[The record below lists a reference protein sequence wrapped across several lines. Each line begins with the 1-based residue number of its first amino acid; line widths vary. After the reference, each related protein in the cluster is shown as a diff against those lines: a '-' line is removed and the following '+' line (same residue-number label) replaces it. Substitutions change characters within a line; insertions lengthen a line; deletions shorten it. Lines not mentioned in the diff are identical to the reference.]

1 MSTFKYLVLWF
12 DDKLIWKDHIDYILK
27 LMRAVARQ
35 DWGADKQS
43 LKGIYV
49 GLIRSTLDYGSIIYE
64 SASSTLLKKLDVMQA
79 KALRQILGAVIT
91 TPIAALQVETSEI
104 PFVVTRWSLNSPRF
118 KNTDVHVLFL

>member
-91 TPIAALQVETSEI
+91 TPIAALQVETH
-104 PFVVTRWSLNSPRF
+104 L
-118 KNTDVHVLFL
+118 